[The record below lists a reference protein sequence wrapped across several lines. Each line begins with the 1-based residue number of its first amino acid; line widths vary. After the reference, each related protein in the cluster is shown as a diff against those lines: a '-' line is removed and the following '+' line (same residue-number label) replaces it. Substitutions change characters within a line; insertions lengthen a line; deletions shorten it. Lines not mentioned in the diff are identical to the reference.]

1 MEVKSTP
8 KSLPFGAIS
17 LLIRGLIYLPLALY
31 DQNGKSSI
39 MACSLWLELF
49 ILSAIVVLIISP
61 KITAQQPTYRYH
73 MCTNTSTFTPNSAFS
88 KNLNA
93 TLSSLLSN
101 ATISNG
107 FYNTSSG
114 ALQGPD
120 AANGLF
126 LCRGDIS
133 PSLCQTCVQAS
144 CEDIITRCP
153 NQKEAI
159 IWYYD
164 CMLRYSN
171 RSIFADMEER
181 PTVSLGN
188 IYNTSNPSQF
198 TRTWAYLIG
207 RLVNKAVG
215 SSKFFATE
223 YVNFSNFTRVFGLV
237 QCTPDIVSVDCGTC
251 LDNCFSEIPSFCNEN
266 LGCSVYMPSCNIRFE
281 SYLFYNDSSQ
291 LLPSPP
297 TNATPRPSPSPPLP
311 PAMLTNSGG
320 GNEFLAVESL
330 QLDLHS
336 IIAATCNFSEGNKI
350 GEGGFGSVY
359 KGTLHD
365 GQMVAIK
372 RLSESSRQ
380 GLKEFR
386 NEVAVVAKLQHRNL
400 VRLLEFCAEEEE
412 KILVYEFV
420 PNKSLDYFLFD
431 QEKQGQLDWLMRCKI
446 IRGIARGLLYLHE
459 DSRLRIIHRDLKASN
474 VLLYEDMNPKI
485 ADFGMARIC
494 GVNQSRG
501 NTTRIVGT
509 YGYMSPEYALLGEF
523 SIKSDVY
530 SYGVLILEIISGK
543 KNSSFYQSDCAEGI
557 LSYAWRLWTD
567 GRPLELT
574 DQALGKSFHQNEVTR
589 YIHVGLLCVQE
600 DPADRPMIG
609 TVLHML
615 TSFSVTLPIPKRPA
629 FCVRSRTV
637 RSSKAMPSSVNEA
650 SITELYPR

>member
-1 MEVKSTP
+1 
-8 KSLPFGAIS
+8 
-17 LLIRGLIYLPLALY
+17 
-31 DQNGKSSI
+31 
-39 MACSLWLELF
+39 
-49 ILSAIVVLIISP
+49 
-61 KITAQQPTYRYH
+61 
-73 MCTNTSTFTPNSAFS
+73 MCTNTSSFPPNSAFS
-88 KNLNA
+88 ENLNA

-101 ATISNG
+101 ATLTNG
-107 FYNTSSG
+107 FYHASSG

-133 PSLCQTCVQAS
+133 PSLCQTCVKAS
-144 CEDIITRCP
+144 SENIITLCP

-159 IWYYD
+159 IWYD
-164 CMLRYSN
+164 ECMLRYLN
-171 RSIFADMEER
+171 RSIFAAMEER
-181 PTVSLGN
+181 PTFCMW
-188 IYNTSNPSQF
+188 NTNNASNPSQF
-198 TRTWAYLIG
+198 DETWGDLMG
-207 RLVNKAVG
+207 SLLNKAPG

-223 YVNFSNFTRVFGLV
+223 DVNLTTSNRLYGLV
-237 QCTPDIVSVDCGTC
+237 QCTPDIVSLDCRMC
-251 LDNCFSEIPSFCNEN
+251 LSSCFLEIPSYSRGKE
-266 LGCSVYMPSCNIRFE
+266 GARIYKPSCNIRFE
-281 SYLFYNDSSQ
+281 SYPFYTEASQ
-291 LLPSPP
+291 PPLSPP
-297 TNATPRPSPSPPLP
+297 PPRGNRKISSVTVITITV
-311 PAMLTNSGG
+311 PAAFVFIIILSASCYCLLKRKKYEVANEGNG
-320 GNEFLAVESL
+320 GNEFLVVESL

-336 IIAATCNFSEGNKI
+336 VIAATSNFSEGNKI

-400 VRLLEFCAEEEE
+400 VRLLGFCADEEE

-431 QEKQGQLDWLMRCKI
+431 REKQGQLDWLMRCKI

-474 VLLYEDMNPKI
+474 VLLDEDMNPKI
-485 ADFGMARIC
+485 ADFGMARVC
-494 GVNQSRG
+494 GVNQSQG
-501 NTTRIVGT
+501 NTSRIVGT
-509 YGYMSPEYALLGEF
+509 YGYMSPEYALLGDF

-543 KNSSFYQSDCAEGI
+543 KNSSFYQSDYAEGI

-615 TSFSVTLPIPKRPA
+615 TNFSVLLPIPKRPA
-629 FCVRSRTV
+629 FCVRSRTAS
-637 RSSKAMPSSVNEA
+637 SSKAMPSSVNEA
-650 SITELYPR
+650 SITALYPR